1 MIQIAAHSAVV
12 FPVLSKAFP
21 LNCFFAAPPGWLHE
35 LAKRLGTPYILTPLA
50 SILGLTDP
58 PPSAAAAAATGTANH
73 SHWNSSGLNGL
84 GLLASG
90 QWNSSRIRARAPP
103 PAAAAASGT
112 AISGGPS
119 VRSSYVT
126 SLYFALSSLTSVG
139 FGNVSANTDS
149 EKIFSICT
157 MLIGGGWKRD
167 SPFCT

>member
-1 MIQIAAHSAVV
+1 MQALAFQTLSNVSAQLVSV
-12 FPVLSKAFP
+12 
-21 LNCFFAAPPGWLHE
+21 APPGWLQE

-58 PPSAAAAAATGTANH
+58 APSAVVAAAAETANH
-73 SHWNSSGLNGL
+73 SHWNGLGLNGL

-90 QWNSSRIRARAPP
+90 QWNNSRIRARAPSP
-103 PAAAAASGT
+103 AAAASGA

-157 MLIGGGWKRD
+157 MLIGGGWKKD
-167 SPFCT
+167 